1 MVAIGE
7 ARELL
12 TAHDWRDSVEM
23 LPDGRIR
30 VAALD
35 RLGGVTPKMINWWFG
50 RMDEVTYFRFHPVDH
65 KAFAWLRGKEPG
77 QHVGATHLTHH
88 CYGGLPPVLPSEITF
103 IPPEEMFGGQPGD
116 GTAIISAIAH
126 ALDAGGTPHQAESA
140 RFTHVALR
148 RGYGTELRSCWWLN
162 VTPETDL
169 DLVTGRRLRHVHE
182 EFAYLTSFLPAL
194 FVREQDE
201 EES

>member
-1 MVAIGE
+1 
-7 ARELL
+7 
-12 TAHDWRDSVEM
+12 
-23 LPDGRIR
+23 
-30 VAALD
+30 
-35 RLGGVTPKMINWWFG
+35 
-50 RMDEVTYFRFHPVDH
+50 
-65 KAFAWLRGKEPG
+65 
-77 QHVGATHLTHH
+77 VGATHLTHH